1 MPSCCSSEGSNL
13 SAPRSPSCHGQ
24 DLTANRWAQGVWFA
38 NKVAFVVGW
47 FVAAWRPV
55 FWSVPMAAAGVL
67 CVANAT
73 RCGRLH
79 CYFTGPVFLAG
90 AALTVL
96 RTLGLISLSWN
107 LLGSF
112 IVAAFALAW
121 IPELLFG
128 KYARTTNS
136 RSSEAH

>member
-1 MPSCCSSEGSNL
+1 MASCCSTEDRNVSTAR
-13 SAPRSPSCHGQ
+13 SASCDWQ
-24 DLTANRWAQGVWFA
+24 DLTANRWAQGVWIA

-73 RCGRLH
+73 RCGRRH

-90 AALTVL
+90 AVLTVL
-96 RTLGLISLSWN
+96 RTLGLIPLSWN
-107 LLGSF
+107 LLGSL

-128 KYARTTNS
+128 KYARTTKT
-136 RSSEAH
+136 SSSGAQ